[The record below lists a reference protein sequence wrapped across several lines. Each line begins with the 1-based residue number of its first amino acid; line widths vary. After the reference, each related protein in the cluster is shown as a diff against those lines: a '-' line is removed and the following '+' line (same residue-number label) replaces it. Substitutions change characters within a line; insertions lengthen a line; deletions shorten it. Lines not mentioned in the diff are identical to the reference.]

1 MQNQLFVYGT
11 LGPGRPNAHILEAL
25 DGQWSEA
32 YVIGR
37 LVDAGWGA
45 KAGFPALVL
54 DGDGEKIAGY
64 LFKSDSLPEN
74 WSMLDAFEGD
84 EYERVSVEVTVPS
97 SGAEIAQ
104 VYVLK
109 A

>member
-45 KAGFPALVL
+45 ESGFPALVL
-54 DGDGEKIAGY
+54 DGDGEKVSGY
-64 LFKSDSLPEN
+64 LFKSDSLPKN
-74 WSMLDAFEGD
+74 WPMLDAFEGD
-84 EYERVSVEVTVPS
+84 EYERVSVEVTVS
-97 SGAEIAQ
+97 NSGIEMAQ